1 MNSRLLSE
9 FNSSFTS
16 WLNNGPHLVLL
27 FPVLIKFLPPFYIQ
41 EIRTG
46 PLEQL
51 STRVA
56 CS

>member
-16 WLNNGPHLVLL
+16 WFDNGPRLILL
-27 FPVLIKFLPPFYIQ
+27 FLVLIKCRPPFYIQ
-41 EIRTG
+41 EIRIG

-51 STRVA
+51 STRVV